1 MTDSATVPDATARR
15 RRAVLAAVLALVLTS
30 ALPVSAQPQPSPV
43 KRAPIESTGP
53 SWQALSPQQRAALA
67 PLQNDWAS
75 IDAPRKAKWLDIAAR
90 YSKLPPSEQQRLQA
104 RMSEWSHMTPS
115 QRARA
120 RLNYQEVKQLPQQ
133 ERQDRW
139 EAYQQ
144 LPENQRKA
152 LANRSSAG
160 AQAKA
165 PKPGNKPPPEPGVKR
180 NIVPNPSHS
189 ASPTRPVAPT
199 VVQSSPGATT
209 TLVTRQPAPPTHQ
222 QAGMPKITATP
233 GFVDRNTLLP
243 KRGPQ
248 GAGVR
253 PAGSASAARQ

>member
-1 MTDSATVPDATARR
+1 VTALATVSDARARR
-15 RRAVLAAVLALVLTS
+15 CIAVVLATVLTLALP
-30 ALPVSAQPQPSPV
+30 ASAQPQPAPT

-53 SWQALSPQQRAALA
+53 TWQSLSPQQRSALE
-67 PLQNDWAS
+67 PLHNDWAS

-90 YSKLPPSEQQRLQA
+90 YHKLPPSEQQRLQA
-104 RMSEWSHMTPS
+104 RMSEWSQMTPNE
-115 QRARA
+115 RARA

-133 ERQDRW
+133 ERHDKW
-139 EAYQQ
+139 EAYQA
-144 LPENQRKA
+144 LPDDQRQALTNRGKA
-152 LANRSSAG
+152 GSQPKA
-160 AQAKA
+160 AKS
-165 PKPGNKPPPEPGVKR
+165 GNKPPPEPGVKR
-180 NIVPNPSHS
+180 NIVPNPSHN

-209 TLVTRQPAPPTHQ
+209 TLVTRQPAPPSHQ

-248 GAGVR
+248 GAGMR
-253 PAGSASAARQ
+253 PTGAASAARP